1 MKALIF
7 ENKVVDIQTT
17 EFEVA
22 PTMSWVDCDDTV
34 KVGFSYDGS
43 TFTSNEPT
51 AEEIAKKQAEQ
62 QAKENA
68 KVSGNQ
74 KLLDLGLTQAEATAL
89 TGYTPPVAE

>member
-7 ENKVVDIQTT
+7 ENKVVDVQAT

-22 PTMSWVDCDDTV
+22 PTMSWVDCDETV

-51 AEEIAKKQAEQ
+51 AEELATKQAEQ
-62 QAKENA
+62 QAKEDLKASA
-68 KVSGNQ
+68 KA
-74 KLLDLGLTQAEATAL
+74 KLIAGEAL
-89 TGYTPPVAE
+89 TEDEANTIII

>member
-7 ENKVVDIQTT
+7 ENKVVDVQEA
-17 EFEVA
+17 EFEVHSSM
-22 PTMSWVDCDDTV
+22 TWVDCDDTV

-51 AEEIAKKQAEQ
+51 AEEIATAQAEQ
-62 QAKENA
+62 QAKKDA
-68 KVSGNQ
+68 KASGNQ

-89 TGYTPPVAE
+89 TGYTPPVE

>member
-22 PTMSWVDCDDTV
+22 PTMTWVDCDDTI
-34 KVGFSYDGS
+34 KIGFDYDG
-43 TFTSNEPT
+43 TNFISNEPT
-51 AEEIAKKQAEQ
+51 AEEIATFEAEI

-74 KLLDLGLTQAEATAL
+74 KLLDLGLTQEEATAL
-89 TGYTPPVAE
+89 TGYTPTE

>member
-7 ENKVVDIQTT
+7 ENKVVDVQAT

-34 KVGFSYDGS
+34 KIGFNYDGS

-51 AEEIAKKQAEQ
+51 AEEIATLEAER
-62 QAKENA
+62 QAKEDLKASA
-68 KVSGNQ
+68 KA
-74 KLLDLGLTQAEATAL
+74 KLIAGEAL
-89 TGYTPPVAE
+89 TEDEANILIGV